1 MRQRR
6 AQKSKRQKRWSRLLW
21 RSCRR
26 RKMKHRQGS
35 QLIHKLVIVNHE
47 GQRIF
52 DIPPSEATAEEVT
65 ATRVWEVAA
74 VAPLALVAPAL
85 LEDAAAALEDETAAL
100 ELAAAEALLP
110 VAVAAT
116 TVVPVVEVE
125 VEVAEAEV
133 EDEDEEEEAL
143 QVKSKRGVVLPVVTP
158 KLGLAPLSFKV
169 YQ

>member
-1 MRQRR
+1 MAELSTAEDEASAGEPANSQV
-6 AQKSKRQKRWSRLLW
+6 SDCKRGGDK
-21 RSCRR
+21 
-26 RKMKHRQGS
+26 
-35 QLIHKLVIVNHE
+35 E
-47 GQRIF
+47 YF
-52 DIPPSEATAEEVT
+52 DIPPWEATAEEVT

-85 LEDAAAALEDETAAL
+85 LEDAAAALEDEAAAL